1 MIKVD
6 NHNITISGNRI
17 DLSVELMILFAAM
30 MRQNLLSAEV
40 IKRILDYAESPEEN
54 PTPIIEALIKMG
66 DDVKKEDERESFVNL
81 MDGVFRRRTNN
92 D

>member
-17 DLSVELMILFAAM
+17 DLSAELMILFAAM
-30 MRQNLLSAEV
+30 MREKMLSAEV
-40 IKRILDYAESPEEN
+40 IKSILDYAENPEEN

-66 DDVKKEDERESFVNL
+66 DGIKKEDERESFVNL
-81 MDGVFRRRTNN
+81 MDGVFRRRRN
-92 D
+92 DD